1 MTQTITTTK
10 TAPVS
15 IEGDM
20 DGDGFRIASVI
31 GEAIDDAKELAG
43 EVQAIDEIHI
53 SFDDVVTTVSGVAMR
68 CAIVEVTTRPL

>member
-20 DGDGFRIASVI
+20 DGDGLRIAAVI

-53 SFDDVVTTVSGVAMR
+53 SFDDVVTTGSGVAMR

>member
-20 DGDGFRIASVI
+20 DGDGLRIASAI

-43 EVQAIDEIHI
+43 AVQAIDEIHI
-53 SFDDVVTTVSGVAMR
+53 SFDDVVTIGSGVAMR